1 MKRLLIVD
9 DDAATRCG
17 LSALLHDAGFEC
29 TGVGTF
35 EEARSRLR
43 SSALDLLITDIRL
56 DAYNGLQ
63 LVINRPPNVQAIVI
77 TGFADAVLESEATRS
92 GARYMR
98 KPVHPGELL
107 ELVQQMLTAPGGRR
121 GRRTERRRLTRGGR
135 RQSDPHPRYR

>member
-1 MKRLLIVD
+1 MKKLLIVD
-9 DDAATRCG
+9 DDPATRFG
-17 LSALLHDAGFEC
+17 LSEFLHDAGFDC

-77 TGFADAVLESEATRS
+77 TGFADVVLESEATRS
-92 GARYMR
+92 GARYVR
-98 KPVHPGELL
+98 KPVQPGELL
-107 ELVQQMLTAPGGRR
+107 ELVRQMLSAPAGRR
-121 GRRTERRRLTRGGR
+121 SHRTERRRTTRGGR
-135 RQSDPHPRYR
+135 RQSDPHQRYR